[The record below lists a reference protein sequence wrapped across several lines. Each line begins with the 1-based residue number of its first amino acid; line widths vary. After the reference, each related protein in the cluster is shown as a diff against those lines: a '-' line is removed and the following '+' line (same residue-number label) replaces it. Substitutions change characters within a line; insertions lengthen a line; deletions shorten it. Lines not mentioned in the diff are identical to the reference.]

1 MTDYSQHGE
10 QQIILNYFGDFVGT
24 LLSIG
29 ENDGITFS
37 NARAL
42 LEKGWYGILVEP
54 SEKTFKELEKNCG
67 HFNAQLHNVAIS
79 DHVGEVEFFE
89 SGSLI
94 GKGDHSLVSSIV
106 EAETERW
113 KQKSKPED
121 PIVDFT
127 KTTVPCVDVATL
139 IKNTTCTTFEFI
151 TIDTEGMDL
160 EILKQLDLEA
170 LGCRLICVEYNNKDA
185 EEFDRLIPF
194 PLLYKNRT
202 NLIYGRKKV

>member
-1 MTDYSQHGE
+1 MQDYSQHGE
-10 QQIILNYFGDFVGT
+10 QQIILDYFGEFVGT

-37 NARAL
+37 NSRAL
-42 LEKGWYGILVEP
+42 LENGWYGVLVEP
-54 SEKTFKELEKNCG
+54 SEKSFKKLQEN
-67 HFNAQLHNVAIS
+67 NAHLHCQLHDVAIS
-79 DHVGEVEFFE
+79 DHVGEVDFFE
-89 SGSLI
+89 SGTLI
-94 GKGDHSLVSSIV
+94 GKDDHSLVSSIV

-113 KQKSKPED
+113 KHKSKDSD
-121 PIVDFT
+121 PIVDFV

-139 IKNTTCTTFEFI
+139 IKNSTCTTFEFI

-170 LGCRLICVEYNNKDA
+170 LGCRMICIEYNNKDA

-194 PLLYKNRT
+194 PLHFKNRT
-202 NLIYGRKKV
+202 NLIYARGRD